1 MLDMLAVKFPTHTPC
16 YFDGTTKESGDVV
29 IPRLIDGTV
38 GDTESRGYVKYYT
51 NEELGMHLNKPII
64 LMVDEY
70 GKAVPPVKNAMMRT
84 MLERKMGS
92 YALHPESIVFATTN
106 LGAENVGDMLLP
118 HHRNRMTLVRMKKP
132 DATMWIEWGIN
143 NGIDHSLLGWVKDN
157 PHLMQSFTEVKD
169 PNDNPYI
176 YHPKDAART
185 SFVTA
190 RSMAKASNWLK
201 LRDQMDVQSTT
212 AALIGTIGPR
222 GAMDL
227 MAFVTLA
234 DKLPKSQDI
243 KDNPLTALIPDSAAG
258 VCMVVFRTLASI
270 ERTWMDAWMDYM
282 ERLPLEAQGMF
293 VNGVR
298 RNDYKH
304 QSVVMTNKKFSQ
316 WALKNN
322 FLFSADKK

>member
-1 MLDMLAVKFPTHTPC
+1 
-16 YFDGTTKESGDVV
+16 
-29 IPRLIDGTV
+29 
-38 GDTESRGYVKYYT
+38 
-51 NEELGMHLNKPII
+51 
-64 LMVDEY
+64 
-70 GKAVPPVKNAMMRT
+70 MMRV
-84 MLERKMGS
+84 MLERKLGS
-92 YALHPESIVFATTN
+92 YTLHPDSLVFATTN
-106 LGAENVGDMLLP
+106 LGAENVGDTFLP
-118 HHRNRMTLVRMKKP
+118 HHRNRMTVVRMRKP
-132 DATMWIEWGIN
+132 DAVRWIEWGIN
-143 NGIDHSLLGWVKDN
+143 HNIDHALLGWVKDN
-157 PHLMQSFTEVKD
+157 PQVMQSFTEVKD

-176 YHPKDAART
+176 FHPKDAARAA
-185 SFVTA
+185 FVTA
-190 RSMAKASNWLK
+190 RSLTKGSNYLK
-201 LRDQMDVQSTT
+201 NRDQIDAQSLT

-222 GAMDL
+222 AAMDL

-234 DKLPKSQDI
+234 DKLPKSQEI
-243 KDNPLTALIPDSAAG
+243 KDNPMTALIPDSAAG